1 MCPKVKICYN
11 KFISKGIYIRLNYEE
26 QRMVKMFLY
35 LYESDFDNFEIFDL
49 IKDYFLGEIPE
60 KVKKE
65 CKKRDQKCYLI

>member
-1 MCPKVKICYN
+1 
-11 KFISKGIYIRLNYEE
+11 
-26 QRMVKMFLY
+26 MFLY
-35 LYESDFDNFEIFDL
+35 LYESDFDNFKIFDL